1 MSNCYEEFRNGLKS
15 YAKYELFNKPV
26 EVEVEK
32 LKCEELAGKL
42 PMYKGFK
49 KFCYMLS
56 KNIKS
61 VCKSL
66 EYNQSSQEN
75 CELLNYW
82 LYDALIKIK
91 FLNDEKNITESPLI
105 EKISE
110 LWNASNC
117 NNNCGLNKYSI
128 STKDFKNLKELFDYS
143 KHYLA
148 IEYNKQHHEEEQC
161 RKQYCSY
168 LKKVENIYNIVK
180 PLCTAQNDKPYC
192 EILRKIPENKI
203 PSVFLQSY
211 ECTDD
216 EINDDFIKY
225 EEIFTKPLLAAAFE
239 DTDNPSVE
247 QQTGDLFPQLTIGQR
262 QYSPE
267 EPTQY
272 TLEGTS
278 SISPV
283 KVGLSLTGIS
293 FFPLLLIY
301 KFTPAGNLLRRVIN
315 KKLEANYN
323 TGEIPSG
330 DWFSISR
337 AHQNDI
343 QSNREFNVL
352 YQNMEKK

>member
-1 MSNCYEEFRNGLKS
+1 MTNCYEEFRNGLKS

-61 VCKSL
+61 VCKPL
-66 EYNQSSQEN
+66 EDIQISQEN
-75 CELLNYW
+75 CEFLNYW
-82 LYDALIKIK
+82 LYDALIKIN
-91 FLNDEKNITESPLI
+91 FLNDEENISESLLI
-105 EKISE
+105 ENISE
-110 LWNASNC
+110 LWDASNC

-192 EILRKIPENKI
+192 EILKSIPETKN
-203 PSVFLQSY
+203 PSVFLKGY
-211 ECTDD
+211 NCKTEEMNEDY
-216 EINDDFIKY
+216 IKY
-225 EEIFTKPLLAAAFE
+225 EKIFTKPLLPSAFE
-239 DTDNPSVE
+239 DPDYPSDE
-247 QQTGDLFPQLTIGQR
+247 QQTGDTFPKQFSDQR
-262 QYSPE
+262 QNS
-267 EPTQY
+267 TD
-272 TLEGTS
+272 GS
-278 SISPV
+278 SSNSPV

-301 KFTPAGNLLRRVIN
+301 KFTPAGNFLRRIIN
-315 KKLEANYN
+315 QKIGTNYN

-330 DWFSISR
+330 DWISITR

-343 QSNREFNVL
+343 QANREFNVL
-352 YQNMEKK
+352 YHNMEKK